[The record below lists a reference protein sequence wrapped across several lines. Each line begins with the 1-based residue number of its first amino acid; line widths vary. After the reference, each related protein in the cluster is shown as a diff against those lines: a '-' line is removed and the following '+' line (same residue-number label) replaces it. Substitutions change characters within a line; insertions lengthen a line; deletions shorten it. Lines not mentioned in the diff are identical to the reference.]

1 MEDRGIGFSGCTVP
15 PDNKETELK
24 NSNQEA
30 SLSGL
35 SLQLFVVV
43 WIFLRFLGIIFYDIK
58 FSVKV
63 TKISSRL
70 GFSAYLSDFYKS

>member
-1 MEDRGIGFSGCTVP
+1 MFSACTVP

-30 SLSGL
+30 SPSGL

-43 WIFLRFLGIIFYDIK
+43 WIFQRFLGIIFYDIE

-63 TKISSRL
+63 AKITSRV
-70 GFSAYLSDFYKS
+70 GFS